1 MAEDTPQQ
9 LEYGWHQLYDN
20 KVAACYGV
28 ASLMA
33 FLASVAVLLRLLCR
47 RRLRLELSYDDYLL
61 ILSLVREIIFL
72 VFSHRV
78 SSSLTHCSL

>member
-1 MAEDTPQQ
+1 MAEETPQQ
-9 LEYGWHQLYDN
+9 LDCGWHQLYDN

-28 ASLMA
+28 AGSMA
-33 FLASVAVLLRLLCR
+33 FFASIAVLLRLLCR
-47 RRLRLELSYDDYLL
+47 RRLRLELSYDDYLV
-61 ILSLVREIIFL
+61 ILSLVREIIVL